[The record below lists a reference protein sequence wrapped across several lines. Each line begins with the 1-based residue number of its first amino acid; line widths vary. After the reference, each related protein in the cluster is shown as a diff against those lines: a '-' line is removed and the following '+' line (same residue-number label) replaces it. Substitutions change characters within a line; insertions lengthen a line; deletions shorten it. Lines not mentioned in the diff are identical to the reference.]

1 MTYNI
6 VELPRLETL
15 SPCEETKGPKL
26 SCIRSNLLKSSFVM
40 ESFHACCA
48 KRSKVWIPWSYKR
61 LNNIRS
67 TIGKPV
73 ISKLDVKTDLD
84 IDNVQKTYDFEFT
97 GFPYSKRNCR
107 CFLLNLNLSP
117 EIEIMIIQRKYQIR
131 LCTAGIMCLPFVS
144 LSLDRKKT
152 NDSWHYTWEGS

>member
-1 MTYNI
+1 MIIYLNDLQYCGTAPAWNS
-6 VELPRLETL
+6 EPLWGNQGSRAFLH
-15 SPCEETKGPKL
+15 KKL
-26 SCIRSNLLKSSFVM
+26 SCN
-40 ESFHACCA
+40 ACCA
-48 KRSKVWIPWSYKR
+48 KRSKVWIPWSYTKF
-61 LNNIRS
+61 NNIRS